1 MKTIYDPR
9 YHQLIQWLIAA
20 REEQNIT
27 VRELAKKLGHTHSW
41 VVKVENLDK
50 KLDVLEFVDF
60 CTALNV
66 EPEQAFKQLL
76 NKADVE

>member
-1 MKTIYDPR
+1 MKSIHDPR
-9 YHQLIQWLIAA
+9 YKTLIQWLIAA
-20 REEQNIT
+20 REAQNIT
-27 VRELAKKLGHTHSW
+27 VRELAQKLGHTHSW
-41 VVKVENLDK
+41 VVKVENFDK

-66 EPEQAFKQLL
+66 DPEQAFKQLL